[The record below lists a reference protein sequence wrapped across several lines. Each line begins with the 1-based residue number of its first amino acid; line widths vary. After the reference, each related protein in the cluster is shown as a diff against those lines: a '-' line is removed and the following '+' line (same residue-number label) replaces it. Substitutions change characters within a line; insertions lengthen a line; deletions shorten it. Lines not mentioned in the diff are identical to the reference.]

1 MSISS
6 DYNLADPEEFAAAR
20 EVLRT
25 LSENVVAEEA
35 TGFNPSGIGVDD
47 PGDIDATSIGAAKV
61 GESDV
66 KSNSD
71 LTVATESSQPL
82 SLASAISS
90 ASKSSAHDAPELF
103 RVDVFDD
110 LSDRDKE
117 GQLCQMFTSLKPIDI
132 SLALKK
138 RNGDASLAIDEL
150 LNLQLLEESGQRL
163 KGIDGFCVPDGEPV
177 GKKKKGKKKKK
188 AHKGSLVQ
196 SPTSPVAPE
205 QVFSVDEEHDGK
217 RFRDSLGC
225 HANIPWGFFDTK
237 PIYVEN
243 IAFVSERFHWPK
255 PQVTE
260 MYYTHNA
267 SIGATVVAI
276 IDKYI
281 ALGVEFSDV
290 DQFQDA
296 KEQAEKHL
304 WVPQEY
310 VFGAF
315 DMCQSRQYA
324 IDIAELLGDHFE
336 RPAYLKYNVSYSSVA
351 STPKPVIDS
360 KENSATSTSQLVS
373 KPTSPRSPTDTV
385 RTEAVTRAASFYGT
399 NTTSAEV
406 AVARDHSFTSAAA
419 AFRKGRGNPL
429 FRQAGA
435 YYAERAREQASI
447 QRQFASEEAE
457 RLVDRNSTRSMV
469 DLHGVTV
476 ADGVDIARNR
486 VLQWWDGLGE
496 DRTRKARE
504 EGLTIVTG
512 VGRHSVDGRSRLRS
526 SVFKALVADG
536 WKIEVLTG
544 ACCVTGRRRA

>member
-1 MSISS
+1 
-6 DYNLADPEEFAAAR
+6 
-20 EVLRT
+20 
-25 LSENVVAEEA
+25 
-35 TGFNPSGIGVDD
+35 
-47 PGDIDATSIGAAKV
+47 
-61 GESDV
+61 
-66 KSNSD
+66 
-71 LTVATESSQPL
+71 
-82 SLASAISS
+82 
-90 ASKSSAHDAPELF
+90 
-103 RVDVFDD
+103 
-110 LSDRDKE
+110 
-117 GQLCQMFTSLKPIDI
+117 
-132 SLALKK
+132 
-138 RNGDASLAIDEL
+138 
-150 LNLQLLEESGQRL
+150 
-163 KGIDGFCVPDGEPV
+163 
-177 GKKKKGKKKKK
+177 
-188 AHKGSLVQ
+188 
-196 SPTSPVAPE
+196 
-205 QVFSVDEEHDGK
+205 
-217 RFRDSLGC
+217 
-225 HANIPWGFFDTK
+225 
-237 PIYVEN
+237 
-243 IAFVSERFHWPK
+243 
-255 PQVTE
+255 
-260 MYYTHNA
+260 
-267 SIGATVVAI
+267 
-276 IDKYI
+276 
-281 ALGVEFSDV
+281 
-290 DQFQDA
+290 
-296 KEQAEKHL
+296 
-304 WVPQEY
+304 
-310 VFGAF
+310 
-315 DMCQSRQYA
+315 MCQSRQYA

-360 KENSATSTSQLVS
+360 KENSATSNPQLVS

-512 VGRHSVDGRSRLRS
+512 VGRHSVDGKSRLRS
-526 SVFKALVADG
+526 SVFKALVADS

-544 ACCVTGRRRA
+544 ACCGTGRRRA